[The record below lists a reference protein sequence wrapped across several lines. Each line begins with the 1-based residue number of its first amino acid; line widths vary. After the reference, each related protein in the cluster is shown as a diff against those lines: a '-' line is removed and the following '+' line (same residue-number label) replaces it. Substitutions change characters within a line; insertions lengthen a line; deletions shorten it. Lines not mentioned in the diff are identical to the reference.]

1 MSSQQ
6 PSIKSG
12 GWTGW
17 AVRVLPPALLILLAM
32 AGLRGRLA
40 TARWNALHRDQ
51 GLIMCVVLMV
61 VLVVL
66 LVIVLLRRAAALAT
80 ANENGPLDTAGKLRS
95 VLIFLLSAAIAG
107 DIAAII
113 IGLHLKLPKG
123 HPKPPPPVRG
133 LGQATRPAVHLHP
146 STPSSLPVMDILYA
160 LLVVA
165 LIVALVWSL
174 RWARRLRLVVPAGED
189 ELLAEDP
196 EDLREAV
203 ESGWAAL
210 RTFDDAKAAIIA
222 CYLAMER
229 SLGERGA
236 ARTVSDT
243 PDELLARAA
252 SSAVVR
258 SGAAR
263 RLTQLFYEARF
274 SSHPMDQGQRE
285 AAEQAL
291 SELAADLRAPAE
303 ADA

>member
-1 MSSQQ
+1 
-6 PSIKSG
+6 
-12 GWTGW
+12 
-17 AVRVLPPALLILLAM
+17 VLPAVLLILLAM

-40 TARWNALHRDQ
+40 APHWNALHRDQ
-51 GLIMCVVLMV
+51 GLVMCLVLMV

-66 LVIVLLRRAAALAT
+66 LVIVLLRRASFARTNDGA
-80 ANENGPLDTAGKLRS
+80 PLDTAGKLRS

-123 HPKPPPPVRG
+123 HPKPLQPQRLVTGRQSLPP
-133 LGQATRPAVHLHP
+133 VHLHP
-146 STPSSLPVMDILYA
+146 SSPSSLPVMDILYA
-160 LLVVA
+160 LLVIV
-165 LIVALVWSL
+165 LIAALVWSL
-174 RWARRLRLVVPAGED
+174 RWARRLRLAVPAGED
-189 ELLAEDP
+189 ELIAEDP
-196 EDLREAV
+196 ADLREAV

-229 SLGERGA
+229 SLAERGA
-236 ARTVSDT
+236 KRMVADT

-252 SSAVVR
+252 ATSVVHG
-258 SGAAR
+258 GAAR

-274 SSHPMDQGQRE
+274 SSHPMDQGQRQ

-291 SELAADLRAPAE
+291 SELAADLRAADSAAPAE
-303 ADA
+303 AGT